1 MVKMIE
7 KRAINKISKDDKL
20 TNTVKKTTAITKDTI
35 KQASDLQETNN
46 KFDVVMGDNSK
57 RVDEWAKKYSLTMGQ
72 SYSKCFGRF

>member
-35 KQASDLQETNN
+35 DRKS
-46 KFDVVMGDNSK
+46 VV
-57 RVDEWAKKYSLTMGQ
+57 
-72 SYSKCFGRF
+72 